1 MAPTKLQMIHPSAQE
16 QRENS
21 GGGSQW
27 PSSWRTGT
35 WPPHW
40 RGQCAPCNANVLL
53 RQRLDSSTWLY
64 ARHAATVFG
73 IAMIS
78 NIVKDMRQGALWHM
92 WQNRKCPP
100 METLSWK
107 ILHVS
112 LYLPF
117 SCPVCICEN
126 WGAFNRFANSHK
138 PQKHWQQ
145 SEKKTSLVLIPGSIH
160 FLDPIYSMVHWS
172 HCYHIPELHWILQS
186 KRQTEG
192 SVPSASQ
199 IKWPRE
205 PWAAP
210 GPRLKGSWWVLCFVD
225 VPRFKQN
232 FWSLSIPTGAKLL
245 CLARAARPQSQ
256 ASQKYEATFRFPC

>member
-40 RGQCAPCNANVLL
+40 RGQCAPCNANVLV

-112 LYLPF
+112 LYHSCTYPF
-117 SCPVCICEN
+117 PVLY
-126 WGAFNRFANSHK
+126 A
-138 PQKHWQQ
+138 
-145 SEKKTSLVLIPGSIH
+145 LVRTG
-160 FLDPIYSMVHWS
+160 V
-172 HCYHIPELHWILQS
+172 
-186 KRQTEG
+186 
-192 SVPSASQ
+192 
-199 IKWPRE
+199 
-205 PWAAP
+205 
-210 GPRLKGSWWVLCFVD
+210 
-225 VPRFKQN
+225 
-232 FWSLSIPTGAKLL
+232 LSIALL
-245 CLARAARPQSQ
+245 TLTNPKNIGN
-256 ASQKYEATFRFPC
+256 SQKTKKQPPSC